1 MLNFCQ
7 KRFLY
12 ILRLAGVVVR
22 CSVRHC
28 SSFSGDIETVV
39 VNLGLYRANITNIQF
54 TNHRAGISD
63 ISGASPRPF
72 SPFSG
77 QVRWELLQYHQ
88 GGGLK

>member
-1 MLNFCQ
+1 M
-7 KRFLY
+7 
-12 ILRLAGVVVR
+12 
-22 CSVRHC
+22 
-28 SSFSGDIETVV
+28 V

-72 SPFSG
+72 GPFSG

-88 GGGLK
+88 GGGLKDGADDPSVSQSVLTFKTLCLRLCPNFTSTYCGLMSV